1 MSEGDPSALT
11 TACDDLQAQLE
22 AGDRSMRHLDYD
34 VSQLQWI
41 LHTAMMHAEKIG
53 NLQRH
58 MRELRANMREQRQ
71 ALREVRRA
79 AHLLCGAA
87 ESAREAIATLTAEQ
101 RAADANDAALLPE
114 DEASRTR
121 ERTSPATSLTP
132 TTASIPAT
140 TFEQATSASRS
151 SPTSADPAASRRR

>member
-34 VSQLQWI
+34 MSQLQGI
-41 LHTAMMHAEKIG
+41 LHTAMVHTEKIG

-87 ESAREAIATLTAEQ
+87 ESARQAIAMLTAEQ

-114 DEASRTR
+114 DGSVQDTRTTITGHQPHPDTR
-121 ERTSPATSLTP
+121 LDPRDDVRTGNK
-132 TTASIPAT
+132 
-140 TFEQATSASRS
+140 RV
-151 SPTSADPAASRRR
+151 